1 VKGKLIEISS
11 DGILKLESLS
21 QSIDDQFWKNRM
33 QEYPGL
39 VKKSLTLFVTSY
51 LRELSFSS
59 MTAVKTKTR
68 NLLELENDI
77 IMCVSSTD

>member
-1 VKGKLIEISS
+1 MKGQLIAISS

-39 VKKSLTLFVTSY
+39 VKKALKSL
-51 LRELSFSS
+51 
-59 MTAVKTKTR
+59 TR